1 MNFNL
6 LAGVGL
12 IWHLLPFHQNQSQP
26 AFGSTKRKDGN
37 FAPMQKEVA
46 QLALGNT
53 CT

>member
-1 MNFNL
+1 
-6 LAGVGL
+6 
-12 IWHLLPFHQNQSQP
+12 LPEWDRFDIFYLSIKTRANQP
-26 AFGSTKRKDGN
+26 FGSTKRKDGN